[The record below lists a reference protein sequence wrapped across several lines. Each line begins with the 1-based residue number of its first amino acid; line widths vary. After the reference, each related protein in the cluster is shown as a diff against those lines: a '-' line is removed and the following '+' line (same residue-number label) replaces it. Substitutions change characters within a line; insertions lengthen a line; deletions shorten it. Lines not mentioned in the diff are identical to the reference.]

1 MPPRFPF
8 TSSSPPLLIKIM
20 SLFSLEGQVA
30 VVTGATLGIGLG
42 YAEGLASA
50 GIKQLI
56 ITYRSQSTLDSAV
69 KEIKKFND
77 RVIIDSIKVDFV
89 EEEEDAIVDKI
100 FTQAY
105 ELSTTGK
112 IDILVNNA
120 GITERGPAETFPQEK
135 FDTVIK
141 VDLNI
146 PVRLTQ
152 HFGAKM
158 LESGTKGKIV
168 ATASL
173 LSFQGGF
180 ASSPY
185 AVAKGGIKQYTQ
197 AVANEWSSRGI
208 RVNCIAPG
216 YVRTNLTDNMSKE
229 SKDLV
234 DKRIPM
240 GRWAERLDFRG
251 PIVFLCSDA
260 SSYVTGLTLVVDGGW
275 LGR

>member
-1 MPPRFPF
+1 MTLF
-8 TSSSPPLLIKIM
+8 T
-20 SLFSLEGQVA
+20 LEGQVA
-30 VVTGATLGIGLG
+30 VITGATLGIGLG

-56 ITYRSQSTLDSAV
+56 LTYRSQSTLDSAIE
-69 KEIKKFND
+69 EIRKFNAD
-77 RVIIDSIKVDFV
+77 VIIDSIQVDFV
-89 EEEEDAIVDKI
+89 EDEENDIVDKI

-105 ELSTTGK
+105 RISSTGV
-112 IDILVNNA
+112 IDILINNA
-120 GITERGPAETFPQEK
+120 GITERNPVESFPQDK
-135 FDTVIK
+135 FDAVIK

-146 PVRLTQ
+146 PVKLTQ
-152 HFGAKM
+152 RFGAKM
-158 LESGTKGKIV
+158 LELGTKGKIV

-185 AVAKGGIKQYTQ
+185 AVAKGGIKQFTQ

-216 YVRTNLTDNMSKE
+216 YVRTKLTDNMSKE

-240 GRWAERLDFRG
+240 GRWAERQDFRG

-260 SSYVTGLTLVVDGGW
+260 SGYVTGLTVVVDGGW

>member
-1 MPPRFPF
+1 
-8 TSSSPPLLIKIM
+8 M

-30 VVTGATLGIGLG
+30 VITGATSGIGLG

-56 ITYRSQSTLDSAV
+56 LTYRSQSTLDAAIE
-69 KEIKKFND
+69 EIKKFNSE
-77 RVIIDSIKVDFV
+77 VIIDSIQVDFI
-89 EEEEDAIVDKI
+89 EEEEKSIVDKI

-105 ELSTTGK
+105 KLSTTGSV
-112 IDILVNNA
+112 DILINNA
-120 GITERGPAETFPQEK
+120 GITERNPFESFPQHK
-135 FDTVIK
+135 FDAVVK

-146 PVRLTQ
+146 PIKLTQ
-152 HFGAKM
+152 RFGVKM
-158 LESGTKGKIV
+158 LELQTKGKIV

-180 ASSPY
+180 ASTPY
-185 AVAKGGIKQYTQ
+185 AVAKGGIKQFTQ

-216 YVRTNLTDNMSKE
+216 YVKTKLTDSMAKE
-229 SKDLV
+229 SKELV

-240 GRWAERLDFRG
+240 GRWAERSDFRG
-251 PIVFLCSDA
+251 PIVYLCSDA
-260 SSYVTGLTLVVDGGW
+260 SSYVTGSTLIVDGGW